1 MLLISVRV
9 VRDGRP
15 VNYNYLSLTTTM
27 TENETE
33 RQKIV
38 SYIYDM
44 LGGGLV
50 DVELDPSHYNTAID
64 RALNKFR
71 QRSTNAVEESYGF
84 LTLQVDVNEYTLP
97 KEVMNVRQLF
107 RRSIGSRSGGG
118 DGGTLFEPFNLAY
131 SNTYLLASSNM
142 GGLAT
147 YYAFASY
154 QKQVGKMFG
163 SDINFTFNK
172 TTKLLTIMQRPRAEE
187 ELLLWMYNY
196 RPDFNL
202 LQDPYANQWLK
213 DYSLASCKMMLGEA
227 REKFSQIAGPQSGT
241 SLNGTALKG
250 EAKAELEALELELI
264 NYKEGGTPLTFV
276 IG

>member
-1 MLLISVRV
+1 
-9 VRDGRP
+9 
-15 VNYNYLSLTTTM
+15 M
-27 TENETE
+27 TENENE
-33 RQKIV
+33 RQKVID
-38 SYIYDM
+38 YIQAM
-44 LGGGLV
+44 LGSGMV
-50 DVELDPSHYNTAID
+50 DVELDPVHYNTAID

-71 QRSTNAVEESYGF
+71 QRSSNAVEESFGF
-84 LTLQVDVNEYTLP
+84 LMLEIDKNDYILP
-97 KEVMNVRQLF
+97 QEVTNVRQIF

-118 DGGTLFEPFNLAY
+118 QGGTLFEPFNLAY
-131 SNTYLLASSNM
+131 SNTYLLTSSNM

-172 TTKLLTIMQRPRAEE
+172 TTRKLTIMQRPRSEE
-187 ELLLWMYNY
+187 EVLLWLFNY

-202 LQDPYANQWLK
+202 LQDPFANQWLK
-213 DYSLASCKMMLGEA
+213 DYSLATCKMMLGEA
-227 REKFSQIAGPQSGT
+227 REKFNQIASPQGGT

-250 EAKAELEALELELI
+250 EGKAEMETLEMDLV
-264 NYKEGGTPLTFV
+264 NYKDGGTPLTFV

>member
-1 MLLISVRV
+1 
-9 VRDGRP
+9 
-15 VNYNYLSLTTTM
+15 M
-27 TENETE
+27 TDNELE
-33 RQKIV
+33 RQKVID
-38 SYIYDM
+38 YCKLM
-44 LGGGLV
+44 LGSGMI
-50 DVELDPSHYNTAID
+50 DVELDPAHYNTAID
-64 RALNKFR
+64 RALAKFR
-71 QRSTNAVEESYGF
+71 QRSSNSVEESYGF
-84 LTLQVDVNEYTLP
+84 LTIQVDTNDYVLP
-97 KEVMNVRQLF
+97 KEVMDVRQLF

-163 SDINFTFNK
+163 TDINFTFNR

-187 ELLLWMYNY
+187 ELLIWMYNY

-202 LQDPYANQWLK
+202 LQDPSAGQWLK
-213 DYSLASCKMMLGEA
+213 DYSLATCKMMLGEA

-241 SLNGTALKG
+241 SLNGAALKG
-250 EAKAELEALELELI
+250 EGKAEIDTLEADLV
-264 NYKEGGTPLTFV
+264 NYKDGGTPLTFV